1 MSALLRRDVL
11 IVICAVS
18 AGVHA
23 ALAPE
28 HLRESVVMGGGF
40 IAATVVLLGLIV
52 VLTARP
58 DSDAALV
65 ATVLTFAGLLAGYAL
80 VAAHGIPVLHPEQEP
95 VDGVALVT
103 KAAELIGLVV
113 ALGLMRRGSAA
124 AVAGLPIQ
132 QPQGVRT

>member
-28 HLRESVVMGGGF
+28 HLRESAVTGGGF
-40 IAATVVLLGLIV
+40 VVATVVLLGLMV

-58 DSDAALV
+58 DSHATLV
-65 ATVLTFAGLLAGYAL
+65 ATVLTFVGLIASYAL

-113 ALGLMRRGSAA
+113 ALGLLRRGSAA
-124 AVAGLPIQ
+124 TVARSSIH

>member
-1 MSALLRRDVL
+1 VL

-28 HLRESVVMGGGF
+28 HLRESAVTGGGF
-40 IAATVVLLGLIV
+40 IFATVVLLTLIV

-58 DSDAALV
+58 ESHAVLV
-65 ATVLTFAGLLAGYAL
+65 ATVLTFVGLLVSYAL

-95 VDGVALVT
+95 VDGLALGT

-113 ALGLMRRGSAA
+113 ALGLMRRSSAA
-124 AVAGLPIQ
+124 TAAGFPIQ

>member
-28 HLRESVVMGGGF
+28 HLRESAVTGGGF
-40 IAATVVLLGLIV
+40 IVATVVLLGLIV

-58 DSDAALV
+58 DSHPALV
-65 ATVLTFAGLLAGYAL
+65 ATVLTLVGLLAGYAL

-103 KAAELIGLVV
+103 KGAELVGLVV

-124 AVAGLPIQ
+124 TVSGLSVH